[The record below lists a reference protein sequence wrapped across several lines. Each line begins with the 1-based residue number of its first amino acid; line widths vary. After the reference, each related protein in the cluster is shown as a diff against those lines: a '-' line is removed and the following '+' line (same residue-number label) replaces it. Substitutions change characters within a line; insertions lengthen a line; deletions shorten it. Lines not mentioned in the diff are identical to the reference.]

1 MEIIRMRR
9 IADALSRR
17 INGNYRSI
25 MSFNSMLIG
34 LGALGTLSPS
44 TASLLHNISTILIG
58 LHSMTS
64 LSDEL

>member
-1 MEIIRMRR
+1 
-9 IADALSRR
+9 
-17 INGNYRSI
+17 